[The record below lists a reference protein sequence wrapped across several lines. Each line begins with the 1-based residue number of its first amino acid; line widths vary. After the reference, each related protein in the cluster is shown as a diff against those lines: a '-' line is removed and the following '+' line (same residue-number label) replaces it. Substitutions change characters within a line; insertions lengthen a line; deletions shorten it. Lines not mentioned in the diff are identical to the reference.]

1 MKRTAWLS
9 PFLFGMIPALAAEP
23 QAWISRNDWGEPGM
37 LQMPSARFD
46 EAGQFAVTMS
56 HVDPYL
62 RLSVFVTPLP
72 WIEGGFRYTDI
83 RNRLYGPKNLSGSQS
98 YKDKS
103 IDLRVRLWEESR
115 YLPQIA
121 VGWRDLGGTGLFSG
135 EYLAASK
142 RWSTLDFTA
151 GLGWGYVG
159 ARGDFDNP
167 LGWLSDKFKT
177 RPGANKISGATDQF
191 GFDQWFR
198 GPVSPFFGVVW
209 QPGDGR
215 FAFKAEYD
223 GNDYK
228 HEPLNNPQKT
238 SSPFNLGLEYRY
250 SSGVRF
256 SLGWE
261 RGNTAMVGIQISLNL
276 ADDWKQPKFDPPPVR
291 RTPEQPLPAQV
302 QQVNWPEVVKKVEE
316 SSGFA
321 VQRVALRPHGEV
333 ALYGEHIR
341 YRDTPKGDVR
351 AAQALDATVSE
362 DVRSFALVQEP
373 LKLGMV
379 ESGVSRQKVRDY
391 VEGRSEAPDLHR
403 GFDVT
408 APTKAPEQILYE
420 EEPSRLEYWM
430 APGLIQNIGGP
441 DSFYLYS
448 LTANLGIDYWLTDRW
463 RLGSVMALRVLD
475 NFDKFRYDA
484 PSGLPRVRTDIRR
497 YLTTSTLIPDRLYL
511 SRVDKLSEDIF
522 QGVYFGWLEYMYA
535 GAGGQWLYRPIGSEW
550 AVGANLNWV
559 KQRDFG
565 ATLGLRDY
573 DTITGHLTGYYRE
586 PHTDILAKLSVGRY
600 LAKDIGGTLDLSRR
614 FASGVEVGVW
624 ATITDVSTKAFG
636 EGSFDKGFYLT
647 LPFDGFFTKS
657 SRRSTTL
664 VWTPL
669 TRDGGQRLSLPLD
682 LYSISDGRDMQWYH
696 QRFKEID
703 R

>member
-1 MKRTAWLS
+1 MKRLWLG
-9 PFLFGMIPALAAEP
+9 PLLLGALPVLAEEP
-23 QAWISRNDWGEPGM
+23 LWVPRNDWGEPGI

-46 EAGQFAVTMS
+46 TAGQFAVTVS

-72 WIEGGFRYTDI
+72 WLEGGFRYTDI
-83 RNRLYGPKNLSGSQS
+83 RNRPYGPEALSGNQS

-103 IDLRVRLWEESR
+103 IDLRVRLLEESA
-115 YLPQIA
+115 LVPQVA

-142 RWSTLDFTA
+142 RWGTFDVTA

-159 ARGDFDNP
+159 ARGEVENP
-167 LGWLSDKFKT
+167 LGWVSEKFKT
-177 RPGANKISGATDQF
+177 RPNANQISGATDQF

-198 GPVSPFFGVVW
+198 GPINPFFGVVW
-209 QPGDGR
+209 QPGGGR

-223 GNDYK
+223 ANDYQS
-228 HEPLNNPQKT
+228 EPLRNPQDT
-238 SSPFNLGLEYRY
+238 SSPINLGMEYRY
-250 SSGVRF
+250 SPNVRF

-261 RGNTAMVGIQISLNL
+261 RGNTAMVGIQVSLNL

-291 RTPEQPLPAQV
+291 RNPEVPLPAKV
-302 QQVNWPEVVKKVEE
+302 QQVDWPEAVKKVEE
-316 SSGFA
+316 ASGFT
-321 VQRVALRPHGEV
+321 VRRVALRPQGEV
-333 ALYGEHIR
+333 ALYGEHGR

-351 AAQALDATVSE
+351 AVQALDATVSE

-373 LKLGMV
+373 LRLGMV

-391 VEGRSEAPDLHR
+391 TEGRSEIPDLHQ

-408 APTKAPEQILYE
+408 LPTLTPEETLYE
-420 EEPSRLEYWM
+420 SPPPRLQYRL
-430 APGLIQNIGGP
+430 APGLIQNVGGP

-448 LTANLGIDYWLTDRW
+448 LTANLSVDYWLTDRW
-463 RLGSVMALRVLD
+463 RLGSALALSVYN
-475 NFDKFRYDA
+475 NFDKFRYDG

-497 YLTTSTLIPDRLYL
+497 YLTTSDVIPDRLYL
-511 SRVDKLSEDIF
+511 SRVDKLGEDLF

-535 GAGGQWLYRPIGSEW
+535 GAGGQWLYRPVGSN
-550 AVGANLNWV
+550 AALGANLNWV
-559 KQRDFG
+559 RQRDFG

-573 DTITGHLTGYYRE
+573 DVLTGHVTGYYRE
-586 PHTDILAKLSVGRY
+586 PYSDILAKLSVGRY
-600 LAKDIGGTLDLSRR
+600 LAKDLGATLDVSRR

-624 ATITDVSTKAFG
+624 ATLTDAGTDAFG

-647 LPFDGFFTKS
+647 LPFDGFFTRS
-657 SRRSTTL
+657 TRRSTTL
-664 VWTPL
+664 VWSPL

-682 LYSISDGRDMQWYH
+682 LYAISEGRDMQWYH
-696 QRFKEID
+696 RGFNEID